1 MSFWKNK
8 PLVITVILIIV
19 LIVLLFA
26 TSGTASGSKTSI
38 FGEIIKPFQS
48 GLYKATTAVG
58 DFFTRLF
65 TSSDLAKENAAMAVR
80 IEELEAQ
87 LADYKN
93 IVAENERLKGLLNV
107 KDSYTDYEILT
118 AQVIGNTPG
127 AWFSEFTINAGTNDG
142 IEPNMIVL
150 MDGGLLG
157 RVLSCSHSYSK
168 VISLI
173 DSKSGVPALVERTRD
188 TGVIKPLSSEAGM
201 LEMSYL
207 TTDADVV
214 PGDKI
219 VPSGLGGIYPKGIE
233 IGYVIEVA
241 NDSSSDMKVIVQSN
255 IDFAHVEEVVV
266 IKQIF
271 EEVEN

>member
-8 PLVITVILIIV
+8 PLVITIILIIV
-19 LIVLLFA
+19 LVVLLFA
-26 TSGTASGSKTSI
+26 TSGSVSGSKTSL
-38 FGEIIKPFQS
+38 FGEMIKPFQS
-48 GLYKATTAVG
+48 GLYKTTTAVG

-65 TSSDLAKENAAMAVR
+65 SSSDITKENAAMAVK

-87 LADYKN
+87 LADYN
-93 IVAENERLKGLLNV
+93 NLASENERLKELLNV
-107 KDSYTDYEILT
+107 KDSYTDYDILT

-173 DSKSGVPALVERTRD
+173 DSTSGVPALVERTRD
-188 TGVIKPLSSEAGM
+188 TGVIKPSISEEGM
-201 LEMSYL
+201 LEMSYI

-219 VPSGLGGIYPKGIE
+219 VTSGLGGIYPKGIA
-233 IGYVIEVA
+233 IGQVVEVA

-255 IDFAHVEEVVV
+255 IDLAHVEEVVV
-266 IKQIF
+266 IKHIF
-271 EEVEN
+271 EEVTY